1 MDKCALFW
9 NILAV
14 QSQKGLGRDA
24 SDPLERAAQMAL
36 IGKAEL
42 LCNLRERCSSQKLL
56 FGLLDPQAENV
67 LMRRCACGLFK
78 LARKVIGTQANQPR
92 ERRQRKLL
100 GEMIMNIVSDLPHVD
115 G

>member
-14 QSQKGLGRDA
+14 RSPKGLGRDA

-42 LCNLRERCSSQKLL
+42 LCHLRERCSSQKLL
-56 FGLLDPQAENV
+56 FGLLDSQAKNV
-67 LMRRCACGLFK
+67 LMRRFARGLFK
-78 LARKVIGTQANQPR
+78 LARKIIGTEANQLR
-92 ERRQRKLL
+92 ECWQRKLL
-100 GEMIMNIVSDLPHVD
+100 REMIVNVVGDVPHAE

>member
-1 MDKCALFW
+1 MDKCALIW

-14 QSQKGLGRDA
+14 FLSKGLGRDA

-42 LCNLRERCSSQKLL
+42 LCHLRERCSSQKLL
-56 FGLLDPQAENV
+56 FGLLNPQAENV
-67 LMRRCACGLFK
+67 LMRRLARGLFK
-78 LARKVIGTQANQPR
+78 LARKVIGTQANQLR
-92 ERRQRKLL
+92 ERWQRKLL
-100 GEMIMNIVSDLPHVD
+100 GEMIVNVVGDVPHAE